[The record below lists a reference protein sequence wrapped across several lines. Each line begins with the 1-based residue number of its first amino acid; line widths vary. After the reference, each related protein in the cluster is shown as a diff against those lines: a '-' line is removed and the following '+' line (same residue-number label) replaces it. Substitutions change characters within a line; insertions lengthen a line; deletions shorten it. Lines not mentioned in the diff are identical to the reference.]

1 MKVLMLAAVGCCCA
15 AFFLPTAGLPQ
26 VVLAKRGLFLLCV
39 FEDAV
44 GIWPTE
50 ARLHTRE
57 NANSIGSMCSRPCH
71 PLHVR
76 SRRKD
81 NHFVDGANLLELSS
95 LDRATPESQVHSCDR
110 GWALLQ
116 VEPAGWRST
125 SSMAGIH
132 EFFVWSAQS
141 TQPRLWTTRSAFS
154 KPAYLSL

>member
-1 MKVLMLAAVGCCCA
+1 MQIQLGRCA
-15 AFFLPTAGLPQ
+15 AGL
-26 VVLAKRGLFLLCV
+26 ATLC
-39 FEDAV
+39 
-44 GIWPTE
+44 TSE
-50 ARLHTRE
+50 A
-57 NANSIGSMCSRPCH
+57 A
-71 PLHVR
+71 
-76 SRRKD
+76 RKD